1 MGFFSPEATS
11 SGRSEFSGQPS
22 LLRTEDLKMRS
33 ISVLALVAALP
44 VLALP
49 SQVLAAETVDA
60 ANEVDQVVVTAGR
73 AADKL
78 SEVPVSMTV
87 ITAETLRQRQAVVV
101 SDLLSRTPG
110 VTVTRNGGVGGSTQ
124 VRIRGAETD
133 QTAVLIDGVKLN
145 DPSTTGGGY
154 NFATLLAGDVDRIE
168 VLRGPQSTL
177 WGSQA
182 IGGVVSMITKTPDG
196 PLSGDAVVEGGSRAT
211 AYARVGVGAGG
222 AWGGWRLA
230 AGSYTT
236 AGVSNFDE
244 AMGGKEKDGYHNTA
258 VSGRVDLNV
267 TDWASLDARLSYAA
281 GRNEFDGFPAPAF
294 AFADTAEYGK
304 TKELV
309 SYLGARLSNFDGALN
324 SRIGYSYTQTD
335 RDNYNPDQA
344 VTTKTFD
351 ARGTDNSL
359 EYQGTWTINPVW
371 RAVFGAET
379 ERSWFRTAAPSDFDP
394 SPTPG
399 RHAASMDSVYGQLRA
414 KLVEGLTLTGGVR
427 HDDHD
432 TFGGATTFQAGAAWS
447 PNAGTTVFRANYGE
461 GFKAPSLYQ
470 LYSDY
475 GTVTLAKYGVPE
487 LKPEEAKSW
496 DLGVE
501 HAVLD
506 GRLRGSIIYF
516 DRDTTN
522 QIDFLSSNAVP
533 SGGYYANTAK
543 ARTKGVELE
552 GSFEV
557 NSALTLSGN
566 YTSMDPVNRSPG
578 ANYGKDLTRRAG
590 ETASADAELNLQN
603 GLTAGLTMQY
613 VGYSF
618 DNAANT
624 RRLKSYVL
632 TDVRIAYPINDTF
645 ELYGRV
651 ENLFDQQYETL
662 YRYGTLGR
670 GAFAGVR
677 ARF

>member
-1 MGFFSPEATS
+1 
-11 SGRSEFSGQPS
+11 
-22 LLRTEDLKMRS
+22 MRS

-44 VLALP
+44 ALGLP
-49 SQVLAAETVDA
+49 SLALAAETADDA
-60 ANEVDQVVVTAGR
+60 NAVDQVVVTAGR
-73 AADKL
+73 ASDKL
-78 SEVPVSMTV
+78 SETPVSTTV

-145 DPSTTGGGY
+145 DPSSTGGGY

-196 PLSGDAVVEGGSRAT
+196 PLSGDATVEGGSRAT

-222 AWGGWRLA
+222 DWGGWRLA

-258 VSGRVDLNV
+258 VSGRLDLKV
-267 TDWASLDARLSYAA
+267 AEWATLDARLSYAA

-309 SYLGARLSNFDGALN
+309 SYLGTRLSSFDGALE
-324 SRIGYSYTQTD
+324 SRIGYAYTQTD

-351 ARGTDNSL
+351 ARGSDSSL

-379 ERSWFRTAAPSDFDP
+379 ERTWFRTAAPSDFDP
-394 SPTPG
+394 NPAAD
-399 RHAASMDSVYGQLRA
+399 RHATGMDSVYGQLQA
-414 KLVEGLTLTGGVR
+414 KLVAGLTLTGGVR
-427 HDDHD
+427 YDDHD
-432 TFGGATTFQAGAAWS
+432 TFGSATTFQAGATWT
-447 PNAGTTVFRANYGE
+447 PNGGATIFRANYGE

-475 GTVTLAKYGVPE
+475 GNTD

-496 DLGVE
+496 DIGVE
-501 HAVLD
+501 HSVLD
-506 GRLRGSIIYF
+506 GRLRGSITYF

-522 QIDFLSSNAVP
+522 QIDFLSNNTP
-533 SGGYYANTAK
+533 PNFGGYANTAK
-543 ARTKGVELE
+543 TRADGVEVE

-557 NSALTLSGN
+557 NSLLTLTGN
-566 YTSMDPVNRSPG
+566 YTNMDAVNKSAG
-578 ANYGKDLTRRAG
+578 ANYGKDLVRRAG
-590 ETASADAELNLQN
+590 ETASADAELSLPN
-603 GLTAGLTMQY
+603 GLTGGVTMQY
-613 VGYSF
+613 VGHSF

-632 TDVRIAYPINDTF
+632 TDVRVSYPINDTF
-645 ELYGRV
+645 ELYGRI

>member
-1 MGFFSPEATS
+1 
-11 SGRSEFSGQPS
+11 
-22 LLRTEDLKMRS
+22 LLRTEDLNMRS

-44 VLALP
+44 ALASPGLA
-49 SQVLAAETVDA
+49 LAAETLDDA
-60 ANEVDQVVVTAGR
+60 NAVDQVVVTAGR

-78 SEVPVSMTV
+78 SETPVSMTV

-124 VRIRGAETD
+124 VRIRGAESD

-145 DPSTTGGGY
+145 DPSSTGGGY

-182 IGGVVSMITKTPDG
+182 IGGVISMITKTPDG
-196 PLSGDAVVEGGSRAT
+196 PLSGDAVIEGGSRAT

-244 AMGGKEKDGYHNTA
+244 AMGGKEKDGYHNNA
-258 VSGRVDLNV
+258 ISGRLDLNV
-267 TDWASLDARLSYAA
+267 AEWAILDARLSYAA
-281 GRNEFDGFPAPAF
+281 GRNEYDSSLPNPPYALG
-294 AFADTAEYGK
+294 DTADYGK

-309 SYLGARLSNFDGALN
+309 GYVGARLTNFDGALN
-324 SRIGYSYTQTD
+324 SRIGYGYTQTD
-335 RDNYNPDQA
+335 RDNYDPTSA
-344 VTTKTFD
+344 APKTFD
-351 ARGTDNSL
+351 SRGTDNSL

-379 ERSWFRTAAPSDFDP
+379 ERTWFRSASPSF
-394 SPTPG
+394 SPDVD
-399 RHAASMDSVYGQLRA
+399 RHATSMDSVYGQLQA
-414 KLVEGLTLTGGVR
+414 KPIAGVTLTGGVR

-432 TFGGATTFQAGAAWS
+432 TFGDATTYQAGATWS
-447 PNAGTTVFRANYGE
+447 PNHGATIFRANYGE

-475 GTVTLAKYGVPE
+475 GNTDLR
-487 LKPEEAKSW
+487 PEEAKSR

-501 HAVLD
+501 QNVLD
-506 GRLRGSIIYF
+506 GRLRGSITYF

-522 QIDFLSSNAVP
+522 QIDFLSNNTP
-533 SGGYYANTAK
+533 PNYGGYANTAK
-543 ARTKGVELE
+543 TRAKGVEVE

-557 NSALTLSGN
+557 SPLLTLSAN
-566 YTSMDPVNRSPG
+566 YTNMDAINKSPG
-578 ANYGKDLTRRAG
+578 ANYGKDLARRAG
-590 ETASADAELNLQN
+590 ETASADAELSLAN
-603 GLTAGLTMQY
+603 GLTGGVALQY
-613 VGYSF
+613 VGHSF
-618 DNAANT
+618 DNASNT

-632 TDVRIAYPINDTF
+632 TDVRVAYPINDTF

-651 ENLFDQQYETL
+651 ENLFDQQYETI

-677 ARF
+677 AKF

>member
-1 MGFFSPEATS
+1 
-11 SGRSEFSGQPS
+11 
-22 LLRTEDLKMRS
+22 MRS

-44 VLALP
+44 ALAVP
-49 SQVLAAETVDA
+49 GFALAAETVDD
-60 ANEVDQVVVTAGR
+60 ANAVDQVVVTAGR

-78 SEVPVSMTV
+78 SETPVSTTV

-145 DPSTTGGGY
+145 DPSSTGGGY

-196 PLSGDAVVEGGSRAT
+196 PLSGDATVEGGSRAT
-211 AYARVGVGAGG
+211 AYARVGLGAGG
-222 AWGGWRLA
+222 DWGGWRLA

-258 VSGRVDLNV
+258 VSGRLDLKV
-267 TDWASLDARLSYAA
+267 AEWATLDARLSYAA

-309 SYLGARLSNFDGALN
+309 SYLGTRLSSFDGALE
-324 SRIGYSYTQTD
+324 SRIGYAYTQTD

-351 ARGTDNSL
+351 ARGTDSSL
-359 EYQGTWTINPVW
+359 EYQGTWTINPIW

-379 ERSWFRTAAPSDFDP
+379 ERTWFRTAAPSDFDP
-394 SPTPG
+394 NPTPG
-399 RHAASMDSVYGQLRA
+399 RHATGMDSVYGQLQA
-414 KLVEGLTLTGGVR
+414 KPAEGLTLTGGVR
-427 HDDHD
+427 YDDHD
-432 TFGGATTFQAGAAWS
+432 TFGSATTFQAGATWT
-447 PNAGTTVFRANYGE
+447 PNSGATIFRANYGE

-475 GTVTLAKYGVPE
+475 GNTD

-496 DLGVE
+496 DIGVE
-501 HAVLD
+501 HSVLE
-506 GRLRGSIIYF
+506 GRLRGSVTYF

-522 QIDFLSSNAVP
+522 QIDFLSNNIP
-533 SGGYYANTAK
+533 PNFGGYANTAK
-543 ARTKGVELE
+543 TQATGVEVE

-557 NSALTLSGN
+557 NSLLTLSGN
-566 YTSMDPVNRSPG
+566 YTNMDAVNKSAG
-578 ANYGKDLTRRAG
+578 ANYGKDLVRRAG
-590 ETASADAELNLQN
+590 ETANADAELSLPN
-603 GLTAGLTMQY
+603 GLTAGVTMQY
-613 VGYSF
+613 VGHSF

-632 TDVRIAYPINDTF
+632 TDVRVSYPLNDTF

>member
-1 MGFFSPEATS
+1 
-11 SGRSEFSGQPS
+11 
-22 LLRTEDLKMRS
+22 MRS

-44 VLALP
+44 TLATP
-49 SQVLAAETVDA
+49 AFALAAEPLDDA
-60 ANEVDQVVVTAGR
+60 NAVDQVVVTAGR

-78 SEVPVSMTV
+78 SEVSVSTTV

-145 DPSTTGGGY
+145 DPSSTGGGY

-196 PLSGDAVVEGGSRAT
+196 PLSGDATIEGGSRAT

-222 AWGGWRLA
+222 DWGGWRLA

-244 AMGGKEKDGYHNTA
+244 TMGGKERDGYRNTA
-258 VSGRVDLNV
+258 VSGRLDLNV
-267 TDWASLDARLSYAA
+267 TDGVAIDARASYAK
-281 GRNEFDGFPAPAF
+281 GRNEFDGFPAPTF
-294 AFADTAEYGK
+294 AFADTGEYGR
-304 TKELV
+304 TQELV
-309 SYLGARLSNFDGALN
+309 SYLGARLSNFDGALE
-324 SRIGYSYTQTD
+324 SRVGYSYTQTD
-335 RDNYNPDQA
+335 RDNYDPSL
-344 VTTKTFD
+344 TPTKTFD

-379 ERSWFRTAAPSDFDP
+379 ERTWFRTASPSSFDP
-394 SPTPG
+394 NPTPD
-399 RHAASMDSVYGQLRA
+399 RHATSMDSVYGQLQA
-414 KLVEGLTLTGGVR
+414 KPIEGLTLTGGVR
-427 HDDHD
+427 YDDHD
-432 TFGGATTFQAGAAWS
+432 TFGDATTFQAGATWS
-447 PNAGTTVFRANYGE
+447 PNGGATIVRANYGE

-475 GTVTLAKYGVPE
+475 GNTD

-501 HAVLD
+501 HSVLD
-506 GRLRGSIIYF
+506 GRLRGSVTYF

-522 QIDFLSSNAVP
+522 QIDFLSNNTP
-533 SGGYYANTAK
+533 PNFGGYANTAK
-543 ARTKGVELE
+543 TRATGVELE
-552 GSFEV
+552 ASFEV
-557 NSALTLSGN
+557 NSLLALSGN
-566 YTSMDPVNRSPG
+566 YTNMDAVNKSAG
-578 ANYGKDLTRRAG
+578 ANYGKDLARRAG
-590 ETASADAELNLQN
+590 ETASADAELNLPG
-603 GLTAGLTMQY
+603 GLTGGVTMQY
-613 VGYSF
+613 VGHSF
-618 DNAANT
+618 DNASNT

-632 TDVRIAYPINDTF
+632 TDVRISYPINDTF

-651 ENLFDQQYETL
+651 ENLFDQQYETI

>member
-22 LLRTEDLKMRS
+22 LLRTEDLNMRS

-44 VLALP
+44 ALALP
-49 SQVLAAETVDA
+49 SQVLAAETADA
-60 ANEVDQVVVTAGR
+60 NAVDQIVVTAGR

-145 DPSTTGGGY
+145 DPSSTGGGY

-196 PLSGDAVVEGGSRAT
+196 PLAGDAVIEGGSRAT
-211 AYARVGVGAGG
+211 AYARVGLGAGG
-222 AWGGWRLA
+222 TWGGWRLA

-236 AGVSNFDE
+236 AGVSNFDQ

-258 VSGRVDLNV
+258 VSGRLDLNV
-267 TDWASLDARLSYAA
+267 TDWASLDARVSYAA

-335 RDNYNPDQA
+335 RDNYNPDQP

-359 EYQGTWTINPVW
+359 EYQGTWTINPIW

-379 ERSWFRTAAPSDFDP
+379 ERTWFRTAAPSEFDANP
-394 SPTPG
+394 APG
-399 RHAASMDSVYGQLRA
+399 RHAASMDSVYGQLQA
-414 KLVEGLTLTGGVR
+414 KPVEGLALTAGVR

-447 PNAGTTVFRANYGE
+447 LNGGATVFRANYGE

-475 GTVTLAKYGVPE
+475 GNTT

-496 DLGVE
+496 DIGVE
-501 HAVLD
+501 HSVLD

-516 DRDTTN
+516 SRDTKN
-522 QIDFLSSNAVP
+522 QIDFLSNNTP
-533 SGGYYANTAK
+533 PNFGGYANTAK
-543 ARTKGVELE
+543 TQADGVEVE

-557 NSALTLSGN
+557 NTLLTLSAN
-566 YTSMDPVNRSPG
+566 YTNMDAINKSAG
-578 ANYGKDLTRRAG
+578 ANYGKDLVRRAG
-590 ETASADAELNLQN
+590 ETANADAELNLPN

-613 VGYSF
+613 VGHSF

-632 TDVRIAYPINDTF
+632 TDVRVSYPINDTF

>member
-1 MGFFSPEATS
+1 
-11 SGRSEFSGQPS
+11 
-22 LLRTEDLKMRS
+22 MRS

-44 VLALP
+44 ALAVP
-49 SQVLAAETVDA
+49 SFALAAETIDDA
-60 ANEVDQVVVTAGR
+60 NAVDQVVVTAGR

-124 VRIRGAETD
+124 VRIRGAESD

-145 DPSTTGGGY
+145 DPSATGGGY

-182 IGGVVSMITKTPDG
+182 IGGVVSMITKIPNG
-196 PLSGDAVVEGGSRAT
+196 PLSGDATIEGGSRAT

-222 AWGGWRLA
+222 DWGGWRLA

-236 AGVSNFDE
+236 AGVSNWDE
-244 AMGGKEKDGYHNTA
+244 ALGGKEKDGYHNTA
-258 VSGRVDLNV
+258 VSGRLDLNV

-281 GRNEFDGFPAPAF
+281 GRNEYDSSLPNPPYALG
-294 AFADTAEYGK
+294 DTADYGK
-304 TKELV
+304 TNELV
-309 SYLGARLSNFDGALN
+309 GYVGTRLTSFGGALN
-324 SRIGYSYTQTD
+324 SRIGYAYTQTD
-335 RDNYNPDQA
+335 RDNYDPTSSA
-344 VTTKTFD
+344 PKTFD
-351 ARGTDNSL
+351 SRGTDNSL
-359 EYQGTWTINPVW
+359 EYQGTWTINPIW

-379 ERSWFRTAAPSDFDP
+379 ERSWFRTASPSF
-394 SPTPG
+394 SPDVD
-399 RHAASMDSVYGQLRA
+399 RHATGMDSVYGQVQA
-414 KLVEGLTLTGGVR
+414 KPIEGLTLTGGVR
-427 HDDHD
+427 YDDHD
-432 TFGGATTFQAGAAWS
+432 TFGGATTYQAGAAWT
-447 PNAGTTVFRANYGE
+447 PNAGVTVFRANYGE

-475 GTVTLAKYGVPE
+475 GNTD

-496 DLGVE
+496 DVSVE
-501 HAVLD
+501 HSLME
-506 GRLRGSIIYF
+506 GRLRGSITYF
-516 DRDTTN
+516 NRDTTN
-522 QIDFLSSNAVP
+522 QIDFLSNNTP
-533 SGGYYANTAK
+533 PNYGGYANTAK
-543 ARTKGVELE
+543 TQADGVEVE

-557 NSALTLSGN
+557 SSLLTLSAN
-566 YTSMDPVNRSPG
+566 YTNMDAVNKSAG
-578 ANYGKDLTRRAG
+578 SNYGKDLSRRAG
-590 ETASADAELNLQN
+590 ETASADAELSFGN
-603 GLTAGLTMQY
+603 GLTGGVTMQY
-613 VGYSF
+613 VGHSF
-618 DNAANT
+618 NNASNT
-624 RRLKSYVL
+624 QRLKSYVL

-651 ENLFDQQYETL
+651 ENLFDQKYETL
-662 YRYGTLGR
+662 TGYGTLGR

>member
-1 MGFFSPEATS
+1 
-11 SGRSEFSGQPS
+11 
-22 LLRTEDLKMRS
+22 MRS
-33 ISVLALVAALP
+33 SSVLALVAALP
-44 VLALP
+44 ALALP
-49 SQVLAAETVDA
+49 SQVLAAETIDDANAVDH
-60 ANEVDQVVVTAGR
+60 VVVTAGR

-78 SEVPVSMTV
+78 SETPVSMTV

-110 VTVTRNGGVGGSTQ
+110 VSVTRNGGVGGSTQ
-124 VRIRGAETD
+124 VRIRGAESD

-145 DPSTTGGGY
+145 DPSSTGGGY

-196 PLSGDAVVEGGSRAT
+196 PLSGDATLEGGSRAT

-222 AWGGWRLA
+222 AWGAWRLA

-236 AGVSNFDE
+236 DGVSNFDE

-258 VSGRVDLNV
+258 VSGRLDLNV
-267 TDWASLDARLSYAA
+267 TDEVSLDARVSYAA

-309 SYLGARLSNFDGALN
+309 SYLGARLSSFDGALN
-324 SRIGYSYTQTD
+324 SRFGYSYTQTD
-335 RDNYNPDQA
+335 RDNYDPSQ
-344 VTTKTFD
+344 TPTKTFD

-359 EYQGTWTINPVW
+359 EYQGTWTINPMW

-379 ERSWFRTAAPSDFDP
+379 ERTWFRTASPSSFDP
-394 SPTPG
+394 NPTPD
-399 RHAASMDSVYGQLRA
+399 RHATGMDSIYGQLQA
-414 KLVEGLTLTGGVR
+414 KPVEGVTLTGGVR

-432 TFGGATTFQAGAAWS
+432 TFGGATTYQAGATWS
-447 PNAGTTVFRANYGE
+447 PNAGATVFRANYGE

-475 GTVTLAKYGVPE
+475 GNTA

-496 DLGVE
+496 DISVE
-501 HAVLD
+501 HSVLE
-506 GRLRGSIIYF
+506 GRLRGAITYF
-516 DRDTTN
+516 SRDTKN
-522 QIDFLSSNAVP
+522 QIDFLSNNTP
-533 SGGYYANTAK
+533 PNFGGYANTAK
-543 ARTKGVELE
+543 TQADGVEVE

-557 NSALTLSGN
+557 SALLTLSAN
-566 YTSMDPVNRSPG
+566 YTNMDGVNKSAG
-578 ANYGKDLTRRAG
+578 ANYGKDLVRRAG
-590 ETASADAELNLQN
+590 ETAAADAELSLPN
-603 GLTAGLTMQY
+603 GLTAGLTVQY
-613 VGYSF
+613 VGDSF

-624 RRLKSYVL
+624 RLLKSYVL
-632 TDVRIAYPINDTF
+632 TDVRMSYPINDTF

>member
-1 MGFFSPEATS
+1 
-11 SGRSEFSGQPS
+11 
-22 LLRTEDLKMRS
+22 MRS

-78 SEVPVSMTV
+78 SETPVSMTV

-124 VRIRGAETD
+124 VRIRGAESD

-145 DPSTTGGGY
+145 DPSSTGGGY
-154 NFATLLAGDVDRIE
+154 NFSTLLAGDVDRIE

-196 PLSGDAVVEGGSRAT
+196 PLSGDATVEGGSRAT

-236 AGVSNFDE
+236 AGISNFSE
-244 AMGGKEKDGYHNTA
+244 ARGGKEKDGYHNNA
-258 VSGRVDLNV
+258 ISGRLDLNV
-267 TDWASLDARLSYAA
+267 TDWAALDARLSYAA
-281 GRNEFDGFPAPAF
+281 GRNEYDSSLPAPPYALG
-294 AFADTAEYGK
+294 DTADYGK

-309 SYLGARLSNFDGALN
+309 GYVGTRLSNFGGALN
-324 SRIGYSYTQTD
+324 SRIGYAYTQTD
-335 RDNYNPDQA
+335 RDNYDPTSSA
-344 VTTKTFD
+344 PKTFD
-351 ARGTDNSL
+351 SRGTDNSL
-359 EYQGTWTINPVW
+359 EYQGIWTISPIW

-379 ERSWFRTAAPSDFDP
+379 ERTWFRTASPSFSTDVD
-394 SPTPG
+394 
-399 RHAASMDSVYGQLRA
+399 RHATGMDSIYGQLQA

-432 TFGGATTFQAGAAWS
+432 TFGGATTYQAGAAWS
-447 PNAGTTVFRANYGE
+447 LNDGATVFRANYGE

-475 GTVTLAKYGVPE
+475 GNTA

-496 DLGVE
+496 DLSVE
-501 HAVLD
+501 HSLLD
-506 GRLRGSIIYF
+506 GRLRGAITYF
-516 DRDTTN
+516 SRDTKN
-522 QIDFLSSNAVP
+522 QIDFQSNNTP
-533 SGGYYANTAK
+533 PNYGGYANTAK
-543 ARTKGVELE
+543 TQADGVEVE

-557 NSALTLSGN
+557 SALLTLSAN
-566 YTSMDPVNRSPG
+566 YTNMDAVNKSAG
-578 ANYGKDLTRRAG
+578 SNYGKDLSRRAG
-590 ETASADAELNLQN
+590 ETASADAELSLTN
-603 GLTAGLTMQY
+603 GLTGGVTVQY
-613 VGYSF
+613 VGHSF
-618 DNAANT
+618 NNASNT
-624 RRLKSYVL
+624 QRLKSYVL

-662 YRYGTLGR
+662 TGYGTLGR

>member
-1 MGFFSPEATS
+1 
-11 SGRSEFSGQPS
+11 
-22 LLRTEDLKMRS
+22 MRS

-44 VLALP
+44 ALALP
-49 SQVLAAETVDA
+49 SQVLAADA
-60 ANEVDQVVVTAGR
+60 VEASSEVDQVVVTAGR

-87 ITAETLRQRQAVVV
+87 ITSATLRQRQAVVV

-124 VRIRGAETD
+124 VRIRGAESD

-145 DPSTTGGGY
+145 DPSATGGGY

-196 PLSGDAVVEGGSRAT
+196 PLSGDATVEGGSRAT

-222 AWGGWRLA
+222 DWGGWRLA

-244 AMGGKEKDGYHNTA
+244 TMGGKEKDGYHNTA

-267 TDWASLDARLSYAA
+267 ADWASLDARLSYAA

-309 SYLGARLSNFDGALN
+309 SYLGARLSNFGGALN
-324 SRIGYSYTQTD
+324 SRIGYAYTQTD

-359 EYQGTWTINPVW
+359 EYQGTWTINPIW

-394 SPTPG
+394 TPTPG
-399 RHAASMDSVYGQLRA
+399 RHAAIMNSVYGQLQA
-414 KLVEGLTLTGGVR
+414 KPIEGLTLTGGVR

-432 TFGGATTFQAGAAWS
+432 TFGGATTYQAGAAWS
-447 PNAGTTVFRANYGE
+447 LNNGATVIRANYGE

-475 GTVTLAKYGVPE
+475 GTVTLAKYGVAE

-522 QIDFLSSNAVP
+522 QIDFQSSSKVP
-533 SGGYYANTAK
+533 SGGVYANIAK

-557 NSALTLSGN
+557 NSALMLSAN
-566 YTSMDPVNRSPG
+566 YTNMDPVNRSPG

-590 ETASADAELNLQN
+590 ETASADAELSLQN

-613 VGYSF
+613 VGHSF
-618 DNAANT
+618 DNATNT

-632 TDVRIAYPINDTF
+632 TDVRVSYPINDTF

>member
-1 MGFFSPEATS
+1 
-11 SGRSEFSGQPS
+11 
-22 LLRTEDLKMRS
+22 LLRTEDLNMRS
-33 ISVLALVAALP
+33 ISVLALLAALP
-44 VLALP
+44 ALALP
-49 SQVLAAETVDA
+49 SQVLAADTVDA

-145 DPSTTGGGY
+145 DPSSTGGGY

-196 PLSGDAVVEGGSRAT
+196 PLSGDATVEGGSRAT
-211 AYARVGVGAGG
+211 AYGRVGVGAGG
-222 AWGGWRLA
+222 SWGGWRLA

-236 AGVSNFDE
+236 AGVSNFDK
-244 AMGGKEKDGYHNTA
+244 AMGGKEKDGYRNAA
-258 VSGRVDLNV
+258 VSGRLDLNV
-267 TDWASLDARLSYAA
+267 TDWAALDARLSYAA

-309 SYLGARLSNFDGALN
+309 SYVGARLSNFDGALN

-359 EYQGTWTINPVW
+359 EYQGTWTISPIW

-379 ERSWFRTAAPSDFDP
+379 ERTWFRTAAPSDFDP
-394 SPTPG
+394 NPTPG
-399 RHAASMDSVYGQLRA
+399 RHAASMDSVYGQLQA
-414 KLVEGLTLTGGVR
+414 KPIEGLTLTGGVR

-432 TFGGATTFQAGAAWS
+432 TFGGATTYQAGAAWS
-447 PNAGTTVFRANYGE
+447 LNGGATVFRANYGE

-475 GTVTLAKYGVPE
+475 GNIT

-496 DLGVE
+496 DISVE
-501 HAVLD
+501 HSVLD
-506 GRLRGSIIYF
+506 GRLRGAVTYF
-516 DRDTTN
+516 NRDTKN
-522 QIDFLSSNAVP
+522 QIDFLSNNTP
-533 SGGYYANTAK
+533 PNFGGYANTAK
-543 ARTKGVELE
+543 TQADGVEVE

-557 NSALTLSGN
+557 SSLLTLSAN
-566 YTSMDPVNRSPG
+566 YTNMDAVNKSAG
-578 ANYGKDLTRRAG
+578 ANYGKDLVRRAG
-590 ETASADAELNLQN
+590 ETANANAELSLPN
-603 GLTAGLTMQY
+603 GLTAGVTMQY
-613 VGYSF
+613 VGHSF

-632 TDVRIAYPINDTF
+632 TDVRVSYPINDTF

>member
-1 MGFFSPEATS
+1 
-11 SGRSEFSGQPS
+11 
-22 LLRTEDLKMRS
+22 MRS

-44 VLALP
+44 ALAAP
-49 SQVLAAETVDA
+49 GFALAAETLDDA
-60 ANEVDQVVVTAGR
+60 NAVDQVVVTAGR

-78 SEVPVSMTV
+78 SETPVSTTV
-87 ITAETLRQRQAVVV
+87 ITAEILRQRQAVVV

-145 DPSTTGGGY
+145 DPSSTGGGY

-196 PLSGDAVVEGGSRAT
+196 PLSGDATVEGGSRAT

-222 AWGGWRLA
+222 DWGGWRLA

-258 VSGRVDLNV
+258 VSGRLDLKV
-267 TDWASLDARLSYAA
+267 AEWATVDARLSYAA

-309 SYLGARLSNFDGALN
+309 SYLGTRLTSFDGALE

-379 ERSWFRTAAPSDFDP
+379 ERTWFRTAAPSDFDP
-394 SPTPG
+394 NPTAD
-399 RHAASMDSVYGQLRA
+399 RHATGMDSVYGQLQA
-414 KLVEGLTLTGGVR
+414 KPVAGLTLTGGVR
-427 HDDHD
+427 YDDHD
-432 TFGGATTFQAGAAWS
+432 TFGSATTFQAGATWT
-447 PNAGTTVFRANYGE
+447 PNDGATIFRANYGE

-475 GTVTLAKYGVPE
+475 GNTA

-496 DLGVE
+496 DIGVE
-501 HAVLD
+501 HSVLD
-506 GRLRGSIIYF
+506 GRLRGSVTYF
-516 DRDTTN
+516 NRDTTN
-522 QIDFLSSNAVP
+522 QIDFLSNNIP
-533 SGGYYANTAK
+533 PNFGGYANTAK
-543 ARTKGVELE
+543 TQADGVEVE

-557 NSALTLSGN
+557 NSLLTLSAN
-566 YTSMDPVNRSPG
+566 YTNMDAVNKSAG
-578 ANYGKDLTRRAG
+578 ANYGKDLVRRAG
-590 ETASADAELNLQN
+590 ETANADAELSLPN
-603 GLTAGLTMQY
+603 GLTAGVTMQY
-613 VGYSF
+613 VGHSF

-632 TDVRIAYPINDTF
+632 TDVRVSYPINDTF

>member
-1 MGFFSPEATS
+1 
-11 SGRSEFSGQPS
+11 
-22 LLRTEDLKMRS
+22 
-33 ISVLALVAALP
+33 
-44 VLALP
+44 
-49 SQVLAAETVDA
+49 
-60 ANEVDQVVVTAGR
+60 
-73 AADKL
+73 
-78 SEVPVSMTV
+78 
-87 ITAETLRQRQAVVV
+87 
-101 SDLLSRTPG
+101 
-110 VTVTRNGGVGGSTQ
+110 
-124 VRIRGAETD
+124 
-133 QTAVLIDGVKLN
+133 
-145 DPSTTGGGY
+145 
-154 NFATLLAGDVDRIE
+154 
-168 VLRGPQSTL
+168 
-177 WGSQA
+177 
-182 IGGVVSMITKTPDG
+182 VVSMITKTPDG
-196 PLSGDAVVEGGSRAT
+196 PLSGDATVEGGSRAT

-222 AWGGWRLA
+222 DWGGWRLA

-258 VSGRVDLNV
+258 VSGRLDLNV

-281 GRNEFDGFPAPAF
+281 GRNEFDGFPAPLF
-294 AFADTAEYGK
+294 SFADTAEYGK

-324 SRIGYSYTQTD
+324 SRIGYAYTQTD
-335 RDNYNPDQA
+335 RDNYDPSQSP
-344 VTTKTFD
+344 TKTFD
-351 ARGTDNSL
+351 AKGTDSSL

-371 RAVFGAET
+371 RAVFGAST
-379 ERSWFRTAAPSDFDP
+379 ERSWFRTAAPSSFDP
-394 SPTPG
+394 NPTPD
-399 RHAASMDSVYGQLRA
+399 RHATGMDSVYGQLQA

-432 TFGGATTFQAGAAWS
+432 TFGGATTYQAGATWS
-447 PNAGTTVFRANYGE
+447 PNGGATVFRANYGE

-475 GTVTLAKYGVPE
+475 GNTG

-501 HAVLD
+501 HSVLD
-506 GRLRGSIIYF
+506 GRLRGSITYF
-516 DRDTTN
+516 NRDTKN
-522 QIDFLSSNAVP
+522 QIDFLSNNTP
-533 SGGYYANTAK
+533 PNFGGYANTAK
-543 ARTKGVELE
+543 TRADGVEVE

-557 NSALTLSGN
+557 NSTLTLSAN
-566 YTSMDPVNRSPG
+566 YTNMDAVNRSAG
-578 ANYGKDLTRRAG
+578 ANYGKDLVRRAG
-590 ETASADAELNLQN
+590 ETASADAELSFVN
-603 GLTAGLTMQY
+603 GLTAGVTMQY
-613 VGYSF
+613 VGHSF

-632 TDVRIAYPINDTF
+632 TDIRVAYPINDTF

>member
-11 SGRSEFSGQPS
+11 SGRPEFSDQPS
-22 LLRTEDLKMRS
+22 LPRTEDLNMRS

-49 SQVLAAETVDA
+49 SQAPAAETADA
-60 ANEVDQVVVTAGR
+60 NAVDQVVVTAGR

-78 SEVPVSMTV
+78 SETPVSMTV
-87 ITAETLRQRQAVVV
+87 ITGETLRRRQAVVV

-124 VRIRGAETD
+124 VRIRGAESD

-196 PLSGDAVVEGGSRAT
+196 PLSGDATIEGGSRAT

-244 AMGGKEKDGYHNTA
+244 VMGGKEKDGYHNNA
-258 VSGRVDLNV
+258 ISGRVDLNV
-267 TDWASLDARLSYAA
+267 TDWAALDARLSYAA
-281 GRNEFDGFPAPAF
+281 GRNEYDSSLPTPPFSLG
-294 AFADTAEYGK
+294 DTLDYGK

-309 SYLGARLSNFDGALN
+309 GYVGARLSNFDGALA
-324 SRIGYSYTQTD
+324 SRIGYAYTQTD
-335 RDNYNPDQA
+335 RDNYDPTLSA
-344 VTTKTFD
+344 PKTFD
-351 ARGTDNSL
+351 ARGTDSSL

-379 ERSWFRTAAPSDFDP
+379 ERTWFRTASPSF
-394 SPTPG
+394 SPDVTRRAVG
-399 RHAASMDSVYGQLRA
+399 MDSVYGQLQA
-414 KLVEGLTLTGGVR
+414 KPVDGLTLTGGVR
-427 HDDHD
+427 HDEHD

-447 PNAGTTVFRANYGE
+447 PNAGATIFRANYGE

-470 LYSDY
+470 IYSPY
-475 GTVTLAKYGVPE
+475 GDPN
-487 LKPEEAKSW
+487 LKPEEAESW
-496 DLGVE
+496 DVSVE
-501 HAVLD
+501 HSVLD
-506 GRLRGSIIYF
+506 GRLRGAITYF
-516 DRDTTN
+516 NRDTTN
-522 QIDFLSSNAVP
+522 QIDFLSTNIPPNFGV
-533 SGGYYANTAK
+533 YANIAK
-543 ARTKGVELE
+543 TKANGVEVE

-557 NSALTLSGN
+557 NTLLTLSAN
-566 YTSMDPVNRSPG
+566 YTNLDAINKSPG

-590 ETASADAELNLQN
+590 ETASADAELSLPN
-603 GLTAGLTMQY
+603 GLTGGVTMQY
-613 VGYSF
+613 VGHSF